1 MITFPDGTKSGI
13 IGLDAVMEDLYR
25 QGKPAND
32 AAAVEM
38 IERLE
43 MHNYFAP
50 SQLYIYKSLLLAEY
64 RRFLEMKS

>member
-13 IGLDAVMEDLYR
+13 IGLDAVMEDLHR
-25 QGKPAND
+25 QGKPANE

-43 MHNYFAP
+43 PHNYFAP
-50 SQLYIYKSLLLAEY
+50 SQLHIYKSLLLTEY